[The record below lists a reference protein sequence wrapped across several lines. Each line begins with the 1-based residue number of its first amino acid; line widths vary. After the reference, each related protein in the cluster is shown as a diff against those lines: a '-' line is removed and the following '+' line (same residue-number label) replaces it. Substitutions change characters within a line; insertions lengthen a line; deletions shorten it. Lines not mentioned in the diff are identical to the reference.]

1 MKDLQDQSSVN
12 LKSDAADVSIDE
24 VDRETVRR
32 IEDFVTAL
40 LKDYRT
46 RQAYVRGN
54 QLIERFHGALLN
66 DLIELWESLPHL
78 TLTID
83 EGQLFWRSQLV
94 YDQPIGHDNFA
105 FMFFREGIRTLAFL
119 PGCEQGELREFVEIL
134 ANVRR
139 GSFSDLLATLW
150 HRDFSFIRIEYV
162 DVGEDEGME
171 VPAGDRNA
179 GAGETIADMSEISRV
194 VEAGPVSTE
203 VDDAFHQILLS
214 DADQA
219 YLMRE
224 VELDE
229 ERDLVHDVTL
239 ALLDQ
244 FEMRDHERRQQVV
257 DILRRFLPDLLAIPD
272 FKTVALIVNELQ
284 LLANKTGERDT
295 QELVVALLR
304 DMSEAMAAL
313 VSTAAEAFGQDPEV
327 DEVDALLGAL
337 QAEALPTLVR
347 ALPSVSDP
355 SLRGRIE
362 QAIDSLVARFPAHLI
377 ELLIA
382 DDPVLAAESALI
394 LARLGVVSAVRDL
407 IRLASRPETVARRA
421 GIEALAVM
429 PADEAGPIV
438 LGALDDPDWTVR
450 KTALQSITRL
460 TPVGAARDLRQRISS
475 RRFAGRD
482 EVEQAAFL
490 MALVAVGPEESVPE
504 LAQLLNGRGRWGGK
518 HAAIVRAGAA
528 RALASVGTPAA
539 AQELEKAKS
548 DRNSTVA
555 NAVQLC
561 LRHLEQTHEVLPD
574 EDEE

>member
-54 QLIERFHGALLN
+54 QLIERFHGAVLN

-83 EGQLFWRSQLV
+83 EGQLFWRAQPV

-171 VPAGDRNA
+171 VPAGNRNA
-179 GAGETIADMSEISRV
+179 GAGDTIADMSEISRV
-194 VEAGPVSTE
+194 VEAGPVSSE

-362 QAIDSLVARFPAHLI
+362 QAIDSLVARFPEHLI

-407 IRLASRPETVARRA
+407 IQLASRPETVARRA

-450 KTALQSITRL
+450 KTALQAITRL
-460 TPVGAARDLRQRISS
+460 APVGAARDLRQRISS

-539 AQELEKAKS
+539 VQELEKAKS

>member
-54 QLIERFHGALLN
+54 QLIERFHGAVLN

-83 EGQLFWRSQLV
+83 EGQLFWRAQPV

-150 HRDFSFIRIEYV
+150 HRDFSYIRIEYV

-171 VPAGDRNA
+171 VPAGNRNA
-179 GAGETIADMSEISRV
+179 GAGDTIADMSEISRV
-194 VEAGPVSTE
+194 VEAGPVSSE

-362 QAIDSLVARFPAHLI
+362 QAIDSLVARFPEHLI

-394 LARLGVVSAVRDL
+394 LARMGVVSAVRDL
-407 IRLASRPETVARRA
+407 IQLASRPETVARRA

-450 KTALQSITRL
+450 KTALQAITRL
-460 TPVGAARDLRQRISS
+460 APVGAARDLRQRISS

-490 MALVAVGPEESVPE
+490 MALVAAGPEESVPE

-539 AQELEKAKS
+539 VQELEKAKS

>member
-12 LKSDAADVSIDE
+12 LKSGAGDVSIDD
-24 VDRETVRR
+24 VDRETARR
-32 IEDFVTAL
+32 IEEFVTAL

-46 RQAYVRGN
+46 RQAYVSGN
-54 QLIERFHGALLN
+54 QLIERFHGAVLN

-83 EGQLFWRSQLV
+83 EGQLFWRSQPV

-179 GAGETIADMSEISRV
+179 GAGDTIADMSEISRV

-203 VDDAFHQILLS
+203 VDDAFHEILLS

-219 YLMRE
+219 YLVRE

-362 QAIDSLVARFPAHLI
+362 QAIDSLVARFPEHLI

-394 LARLGVVSAVRDL
+394 LARIGVVSAVSDL
-407 IRLASRPETVARRA
+407 IRLANRPETVARRA
-421 GIEALAVM
+421 AIEALAFM

-450 KTALQSITRL
+450 KTALQAIIRL
-460 TPVGAARDLRQRISS
+460 APVGAARDLRQRISS

-518 HAAIVRAGAA
+518 QAAIVRAGAA

-539 AQELEKAKS
+539 VQELEKAKS
-548 DRNSTVA
+548 DRNSTVT

-561 LRHLEQTHEVLPD
+561 LRHLEQTHGVLPD
-574 EDEE
+574 EDAE

>member
-54 QLIERFHGALLN
+54 QLIERFHGAVLN

-83 EGQLFWRSQLV
+83 EGQLFWRAQPV

-171 VPAGDRNA
+171 VPAGNRNA
-179 GAGETIADMSEISRV
+179 GAGDTIADMSEISRV
-194 VEAGPVSTE
+194 VEAGPVSSE

-362 QAIDSLVARFPAHLI
+362 QAIDSLVARFPEHLI

-394 LARLGVVSAVRDL
+394 LARMGVVSAVRDL
-407 IRLASRPETVARRA
+407 IQLASRPETVARRA

-450 KTALQSITRL
+450 KTALQAITRL
-460 TPVGAARDLRQRISS
+460 APVGAARDLRQRISS

-490 MALVAVGPEESVPE
+490 MALVAAGPEESVPE

-539 AQELEKAKS
+539 VQELEKAKS